1 MSGLVVTFAMMETEK
16 SDLIMQNF
24 SRRRRNALGNIF
36 KDVDHEELYEKLMKE
51 LEISGCGG
59 TESNPGSPDSTKTVE
74 NKSNRFG
81 WVITTLH
88 YIDEEKKTKK
98 QSNPTK
104 NVFDL
109 YWWNRRAEITLYTE
123 YKQSER
129 RMKVLTCVFSKVTEF
144 HDW

>member
-16 SDLIMQNF
+16 SDLIMKNF

-36 KDVDHEELYEKLMKE
+36 KDVDHEELYEKLVRE
-51 LEISGCGG
+51 LDISACGG

-88 YIDEEKKTKK
+88 YIDEEKKTKNN
-98 QSNPTK
+98 QTLPRMCSIYI
-104 NVFDL
+104 DGIEEL
-109 YWWNRRAEITLYTE
+109 RLLYTLNTNNRILME
-123 YKQSER
+123 
-129 RMKVLTCVFSKVTEF
+129 
-144 HDW
+144 